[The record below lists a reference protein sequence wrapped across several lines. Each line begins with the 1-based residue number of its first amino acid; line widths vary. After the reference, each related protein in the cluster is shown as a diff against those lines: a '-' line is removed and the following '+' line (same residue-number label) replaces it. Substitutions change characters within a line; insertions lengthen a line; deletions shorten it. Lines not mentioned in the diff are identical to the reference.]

1 MKISF
6 NDKEIK
12 KMSKALFLKQHKSF
26 ADKVD
31 LEAYYYKVNPK
42 KIVKGDSK

>member
-12 KMSKALFLKQHKSF
+12 KMSKAQFIKQHKHL
-26 ADKVD
+26 AKNVD
-31 LEAYYYKVNPK
+31 LEAYYQKVNPK
-42 KIVKGDSK
+42 KVVKGNS

>member
-6 NDKEIK
+6 NDQAIK
-12 KMSKALFLKQHKSF
+12 KMGKAQFLKQHKAF

-31 LEAYYYKVNPK
+31 LEAYYYKINPK
-42 KIVKGDSK
+42 SVKGKSE

>member
-6 NDKEIK
+6 NDKAIK
-12 KMSKALFLKQHKSF
+12 KMSKAQFLKQHSYF
-26 ADKVD
+26 ADKID

-42 KIVKGDSK
+42 KVVKAKSE

>member
-12 KMSKALFLKQHKSF
+12 KMSKTQFLKQHKYF
-26 ADKVD
+26 GDKID
-31 LEAYYYKVNPK
+31 LEAYYDKVNPK
-42 KIVKGDSK
+42 KVVKETSK

>member
-1 MKISF
+1 MISF

-12 KMSKALFLKQHKSF
+12 KMSKAQFLKQHKSL

-42 KIVKGDSK
+42 KVVKAKSK

>member
-12 KMSKALFLKQHKSF
+12 KMSKALFLKQHKAF

-31 LEAYYYKVNPK
+31 LEAYYYKVNPSK
-42 KIVKGDSK
+42 VVKGKYK

>member
-26 ADKVD
+26 AGKVD
-31 LEAYYYKVNPK
+31 LEAYYYKVNPIK
-42 KIVKGDSK
+42 VVKEKSE